1 MRLETQPYSKV
12 RDYTPPAKEDEFGY
26 AGRKMQHQGRTV
38 LVAQKGFFKCPHCL
52 NGVAKQSVDAKDL
65 VWDCVMCGW
74 SQPMREPERRINREA
89 GSYDTKRY

>member
-1 MRLETQPYSKV
+1 MRIETRPYT
-12 RDYTPPAKEDEFGY
+12 RAYTPPAKEDEFGF
-26 AGRKMQHQGRTV
+26 AGRKMQHQQAQV
-38 LVAQKGFFKCPHCL
+38 LIPQKGFIKCPRCI

-74 SQPMREPERRINREA
+74 SQPVREPDKKTYGMREA

>member
-1 MRLETQPYSKV
+1 MRIT
-12 RDYTPPAKEDEFGY
+12 TPPQRVRSYTQQEVY
-26 AGRKMQHQGRTV
+26 YTGRKIEQAQV
-38 LVAQKGFFKCPHCL
+38 LTPQKGFIKCPRCL

-74 SQPMREPERRINREA
+74 SQPVREPERRINREA

>member
-12 RDYTPPAKEDEFGY
+12 RAYTPPAKEDEFGF
-26 AGRKMQHQGRTV
+26 AGRKMKHQQVQV
-38 LVAQKGFFKCPHCL
+38 LTPQKGFIKCPRCI

-74 SQPMREPERRINREA
+74 SHPVREPERRINREA
-89 GSYDTKRY
+89 CSYDTKRY

>member
-1 MRLETQPYSKV
+1 MRIETQPYSKV
-12 RDYTPPAKEDEFGY
+12 RPYTQPEKEDLFGST
-26 AGRKMQHQGRTV
+26 GRTQQTSV
-38 LVAQKGFFKCPHCL
+38 LTPYIGFIKCPHCL

-74 SQPMREPERRINREA
+74 SQPSREPERRINREA